1 MTTLDILK
9 RLHQSIPNVYGLM
22 GLAGN
27 LDKESGIQPNNLQ
40 NTGNSKLG
48 MTDAQFTAA
57 LDSGAYTKEQFIS
70 DRNGY
75 GLAQWTSSGRK
86 KNFYEFMQS
95 RKVSFGDAAAQCDF
109 LIHELKTSYAA
120 VWKVLLSAT
129 SIQEASDI
137 VLMKFEIPANAAAKK
152 AERAK
157 AGQALYTK
165 YAASLGVTTSTKGET
180 TSMSCSYSKVLAVAV
195 GEIGYHEKA
204 TNANLDDKTAN
215 TGSKD
220 WTKYAR
226 DFDQKFPN
234 WYNGKKNGYAW
245 CDMFVDWCFLTAYG
259 YQNALRL
266 LCQPEKSAGAGCTYS
281 YAYYKKK
288 GLTGKT
294 PKVAAQIFFGKS
306 ENALTHTGIV
316 EKFDAT
322 YVYTIEGNTSNQV
335 ARRTYKRT
343 DANIFG
349 YGYPQ
354 YDDAASTATSTT
366 QNTTQQT
373 TTAPTTPAQ
382 SKPSATTQPKQV
394 KATGVATKKDTSLTG
409 TYCVAA
415 ESGLNLRD
423 KPNSNTGTKVLVCVP
438 LNTKVQCYGYY
449 TPNGDTKWLY
459 VQFTYKGV
467 TYTGFMSHKYLS
479 KV

>member
-220 WTKYAR
+220 WTK
-226 DFDQKFPN
+226 
-234 WYNGKKNGYAW
+234 
-245 CDMFVDWCFLTAYG
+245 
-259 YQNALRL
+259 
-266 LCQPEKSAGAGCTYS
+266 
-281 YAYYKKK
+281 
-288 GLTGKT
+288 
-294 PKVAAQIFFGKS
+294 
-306 ENALTHTGIV
+306 
-316 EKFDAT
+316 
-322 YVYTIEGNTSNQV
+322 
-335 ARRTYKRT
+335 
-343 DANIFG
+343 
-349 YGYPQ
+349 
-354 YDDAASTATSTT
+354 
-366 QNTTQQT
+366 
-373 TTAPTTPAQ
+373 
-382 SKPSATTQPKQV
+382 
-394 KATGVATKKDTSLTG
+394 
-409 TYCVAA
+409 
-415 ESGLNLRD
+415 
-423 KPNSNTGTKVLVCVP
+423 
-438 LNTKVQCYGYY
+438 
-449 TPNGDTKWLY
+449 
-459 VQFTYKGV
+459 
-467 TYTGFMSHKYLS
+467 
-479 KV
+479 